1 MSSYKLRRL
10 AKALIARVDATT
22 VKKRLEFL
30 PDGDIRTR
38 ANQWVRAAFRD
49 SGLRRVPRENQ
60 VREALYKVVKKC
72 DLRFH
77 LIWSMHFCKYQS
89 MTTVASWTFI
99 PNLFAQYSPQ
109 RLWKMRCW
117 SQCMDSW
124 TGILLPRQ
132 HYFFQFLLAGYHWYD
147 ENNYHPHQKKIISI
161 FAALSQSKAFR
172 CHQVLLNHAKN
183 HRKGRDFVSPNAKK
197 AKKVK
202 EMSLDCSYV
211 VGPLFSVVSPTI
223 ILFSQLHRFYVPRK
237 SVDDMDTLP
246 MPDFD
251 LENMILEC
259 IPSRGQ
265 SLAWNFTCSFTP
277 EHVAAYTCIHKHTH
291 LPWPNED
298 SWWMPCGYCNLHQN
312 PFNMFGMVCCRGN
325 MCCLKNINI
334 YVPHKW
340 VE

>member
-1 MSSYKLRRL
+1 MQLQWKKDLNFFRAVTFVPGQTNGSELPFEILVWEGCLVKTKFARHCTRWWKNVTCVSILFDRCTFARTNLWQLLQVEHLFPTCLHSIPHKGCGRCDADLNAWIVEQVSCCHVNIIFFSSYWRDTIGMMK
-10 AKALIARVDATT
+10 TT
-22 VKKRLEFL
+22 ITPTKK
-30 PDGDIRTR
+30 
-38 ANQWVRAAFRD
+38 N
-49 SGLRRVPRENQ
+49 
-60 VREALYKVVKKC
+60 
-72 DLRFH
+72 
-77 LIWSMHFCKYQS
+77 
-89 MTTVASWTFI
+89 
-99 PNLFAQYSPQ
+99 
-109 RLWKMRCW
+109 
-117 SQCMDSW
+117 
-124 TGILLPRQ
+124 
-132 HYFFQFLLAGYHWYD
+132 
-147 ENNYHPHQKKIISI
+147 ISI
-161 FAALSQSKAFR
+161 FPALSQSKAFR

>member
-30 PDGDIRTR
+30 PGGDIRTR

-132 HYFFQFLLAGYHWYD
+132 YYFFFSSYWRDTIGMMKTTIT
-147 ENNYHPHQKKIISI
+147 PTKKKQSI
-161 FAALSQSKAFR
+161 FPALSQSKAFR

-223 ILFSQLHRFYVPRK
+223 ILYSQVHRFYVPRK

-259 IPSRGQ
+259 IPSRCQ
-265 SLAWNFTCSFTP
+265 SLGWNFTCSFTR
-277 EHVAAYTCIHKHTH
+277 EHVAASIHAYTNIHTCPGPMRTAGECPADTATCTKI
-291 LPWPNED
+291 L
-298 SWWMPCGYCNLHQN
+298 LI
-312 PFNMFGMVCCRGN
+312 
-325 MCCLKNINI
+325 CLVWFAVVGICVVWKTLT
-334 YVPHKW
+334 YMSPTS
-340 VE
+340 E